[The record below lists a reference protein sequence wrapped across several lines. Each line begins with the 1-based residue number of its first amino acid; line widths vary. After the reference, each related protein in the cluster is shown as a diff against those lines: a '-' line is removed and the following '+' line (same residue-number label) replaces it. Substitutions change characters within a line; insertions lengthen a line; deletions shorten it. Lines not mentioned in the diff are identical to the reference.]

1 MAKAV
6 NHWLMKTE
14 PQSYSIHNLAAEPD
28 QSTFW
33 DGVRNYQARNF
44 MRSMKVGD
52 RVLFYHS
59 NANPPAVAG
68 TAVVCREAYPDF
80 TQFDPEQKHYDGASS
95 HDDPRWDMVDIR
107 LESVFAVP
115 VPLDVLR
122 GRKELEGMELLRRG
136 SRLSVQPVS
145 CQHFEAVL
153 AIAARMAADHDV
165 AALADASAEQ
175 AETNAVPAAAPRRKS
190 AKQRAAK
197 PTSAKKRTAK
207 KHTAKKLTAKEAP
220 VRKKGT
226 TRQKAAKRGK
236 AQARKKPSGK

>member
-1 MAKAV
+1 MARAV
-6 NHWLMKTE
+6 NYWLMKTE
-14 PQSYSIHNLAAEPD
+14 PESYSIHNLAAEPD
-28 QSTFW
+28 KTTFW

-80 TQFDPEQKHYDGASS
+80 TQFDPKQKHYDPDSS

-107 LESVFAVP
+107 LESVFNVP

-122 GRKELEGMELLRRG
+122 GRKDLEGMELLRRG

-145 CQHFEAVL
+145 REHFEIVL
-153 AIAARMAADHDV
+153 SIAKALAAD
-165 AALADASAEQ
+165 
-175 AETNAVPAAAPRRKS
+175 PAAASASANATQPKRKA
-190 AKQRAAK
+190 AKRAAAK
-197 PTSAKKRTAK
+197 PAAAKKAAAKKTAVRKTAKRTAK
-207 KHTAKKLTAKEAP
+207 KATK
-220 VRKKGT
+220 
-226 TRQKAAKRGK
+226 KRGTK
-236 AQARKKPSGK
+236 